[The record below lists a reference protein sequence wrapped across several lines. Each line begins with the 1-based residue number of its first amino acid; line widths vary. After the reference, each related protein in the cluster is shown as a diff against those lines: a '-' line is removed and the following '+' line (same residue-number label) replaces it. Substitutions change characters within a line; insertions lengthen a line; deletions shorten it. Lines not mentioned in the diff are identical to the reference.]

1 MTALAADVLYRLSDA
16 RWLTMRIT
24 LRCLLRADSL
34 LTSKKSD
41 FGSIHTENGWW
52 WWGLNGNLSSRGKNR
67 EKCWLGPSLGD
78 DDDDRCWCCHRDRKI
93 IYLILAFAEIPFL
106 RRPPP
111 PPPYVLSVIRESSRH
126 CCYHNESGEVSYT
139 ELLLL
144 ASVQPKIFDCCR
156 SGGFFPRSCAPL
168 CTPHEKWNFSRQNT
182 SKRVR
187 TRERKK
193 EAGVCCREIPGNN
206 LPVVVMESFNII
218 NFSLFIFVRSG

>member
-1 MTALAADVLYRLSDA
+1 
-16 RWLTMRIT
+16 MRIT

-111 PPPYVLSVIRESSRH
+111 PPPVRIVGYKRIIAP
-126 CCYHNESGEVSYT
+126 
-139 ELLLL
+139 LLLSQWKRRSIL
-144 ASVQPKIFDCCR
+144 HRAAAAGFRTAENIWLLPRRRILPEKLCAIVYATWKVEFFASEYLETSSNEREKKGSGSLLSGNSWEQFACCCD
-156 SGGFFPRSCAPL
+156 GI
-168 CTPHEKWNFSRQNT
+168 
-182 SKRVR
+182 V
-187 TRERKK
+187 
-193 EAGVCCREIPGNN
+193 
-206 LPVVVMESFNII
+206 
-218 NFSLFIFVRSG
+218 